1 MFFLEN
7 IPIAGKIKFTVYS
20 GFGMTSI
27 HAKSVQTKTGTE
39 TELAQHIFMGCPQ
52 RENIHR
58 SEQGKCNIAS
68 SQKVTD

>member
-1 MFFLEN
+1 
-7 IPIAGKIKFTVYS
+7 
-20 GFGMTSI
+20 MTSI

-39 TELAQHIFMGCPQ
+39 TELVQHVFYGLSTA
-52 RENIHR
+52 ENIHR